1 MKRRLFNPIV
11 EQMTR
16 PELDA
21 LRWRRLRATLE
32 RTYAA
37 SAFYRGRMQRAGVTP
52 DDIRTPEDFR
62 RRVPTVDKLDI
73 LADQQENPPLGSAL
87 AVPNALLEYCFL
99 TSGTSGKGQEVHA
112 YTAADV
118 TESLTSWASSLHWAG
133 VMPSDTAYH
142 MVPIGVTAGPVTL
155 LAAFQHYGLRTFAV
169 GNMEGEARLEMMRRF
184 PPHFFSTGPVYL
196 RRLTTICRAL
206 GIEPRRDFPAL
217 KAIKLGSFG
226 FDVPWA
232 REMEEFWG
240 AKLIDTYA
248 STQSGG
254 GIASTCEHGTYLV
267 DGRRGMMHFP
277 EHKVYAEVLS
287 PETGEPSRE
296 DEEGE
301 VILTSFGREA
311 MPILRFRTG
320 DKVVFKSHRQCAC
333 GRPFDG
339 IEAGTVSRYDTMLK
353 IRGMNLWPE
362 AIDAIVLAHPDID
375 EYNGRLGV
383 ADNGREIALVLIE
396 FKSGAPADAAQRTRV
411 LHELRDQIKDR
422 TGVGMELREAR
433 PGEIERFA
441 YKEKR
446 WKDQRR
452 QQL

>member
-1 MKRRLFNPIV
+1 MERRLFNPIV
-11 EQMTR
+11 ERMSR
-16 PELDA
+16 AELDV
-21 LRWRRLRATLE
+21 LRWRRLRATIE
-32 RTYAA
+32 RTYAT
-37 SAFYRGRMQRAGVTP
+37 SAFYRNRMQRAGVTP

-62 RRVPTVDKLDI
+62 RRVPTVTKLDV
-73 LADQQENPPLGSAL
+73 LADQRENPAMGTAI
-87 AVPNALLEYCFL
+87 AVRDELLEYCFL

-118 TESLTSWASSLHWAG
+118 MESLTSWASSLHWAG
-133 VMPSDTAYH
+133 VKPGDTAFH

-155 LAAFQHYGLRTFAV
+155 LAGFQHYGLRTFAV

-196 RRLTTICRAL
+196 RRLTTICTEM
-206 GIEPRRDFPAL
+206 GIDPRRDFPSL

-226 FDVPWA
+226 FDVPWV

-254 GIASTCEHGTYLV
+254 GIASTCEHGTYSL
-267 DGRRGMMHFP
+267 DGTRGMMHFP
-277 EHKVYAEVLS
+277 EHKVWAEVLN
-287 PETGEPSRE
+287 PDTGEPARE

-320 DKVVFKSHRQCAC
+320 DKVIFKSHRQCSC

-362 AIDAIVLAHPDID
+362 AIDAIVLAHPEVD
-375 EYNGRLGV
+375 EYNGRVGV
-383 ADNGREIALVLIE
+383 AENGREVARVVLE
-396 FKSGAPADAAQRTRV
+396 FKVGVSSDQEHRSRV
-411 LHELRDQIKDR
+411 INQLRSQIKER
-422 TGVGMELREAR
+422 TGVAMEVREALT
-433 PGEIERFA
+433 GEIERFA

-446 WKDQRR
+446 WKDQRL